1 MRIRRRTIVLYF
13 VACLQ
18 FSVHAKIIPDNL
30 SEMSDG
36 TNFLKVYNLPKKF
49 NNGNELLDTF
59 SVVGKIQVQIGL

>member
-1 MRIRRRTIVLYF
+1 
-13 VACLQ
+13 
-18 FSVHAKIIPDNL
+18 
-30 SEMSDG
+30 MSDG